1 MKNRTTQTML
11 LWAVTRKLTAVW
23 CAALLAIGQ
32 AVALSQAQ
40 QPTNSAQTE
49 VTKIPADQLETLVAP
64 IALYPDPLLAQTLAA
79 KDKLLAD
86 AVAKQPWDPSVQAL
100 AGLPDVVKRLA
111 DDIQWTTDLAM
122 RWRPSNS
129 SRKWTSSTPTNPG
142 ARSSTTAN
150 NKRSA

>member
-64 IALYPDPLLAQTLAA
+64 IALYPDPLVGPDPGSKRQAARGRCSQTTLGSERPGSGWAA
-79 KDKLLAD
+79 RCSQTAGGRHSVDDRSGNALETLEQFKKMDLFNPDKSWSPVL
-86 AVAKQPWDPSVQAL
+86 
-100 AGLPDVVKRLA
+100 
-111 DDIQWTTDLAM
+111 DDSEQ
-122 RWRPSNS
+122 
-129 SRKWTSSTPTNPG
+129 
-142 ARSSTTAN
+142 
-150 NKRSA
+150 